1 VVKVVLLTALRTK
14 GLILGGWNVW
24 RSVFLMP
31 DAVKLKSGHYKV
43 LNIMFMLEI
52 VRI

>member
-1 VVKVVLLTALRTK
+1 VVLLTALRTE

-24 RSVFLMP
+24 RSVFSML
-31 DAVKLKSGHYKV
+31 DVVKLKSGYCRV
-43 LNIMFMLEI
+43 LNMVFMLEI